1 MPVSPRRQPLGSYAA
16 ILALGFLPT
25 VLVTPYYDVLPRRM
39 VMQWDTFGNITVI
52 GTRSATVLM
61 IAHTAAAIAVICL
74 AVSIWQRRALVEMGM
89 RRAFLALNLAQ
100 IVAINLTCAMIV
112 SDALGLQLTIKPMV
126 PPALALVLFSAGI
139 LFRRADQS
147 RASPPARGAA
157 IVFVLAALFLL
168 GSSAI
173 AADGVVGYYAAAL
186 GLLAMTA
193 VALPPTSE

>member
-157 IVFVLAALFLL
+157 IVFVLAGLLLL
-168 GSSAI
+168 GSSAV
-173 AADGVVGYYAAAL
+173 ANGTAVAYYVSAL
-186 GLLAMTA
+186 GVLAMTA
-193 VALPPTSE
+193 VALPQEAR

>member
-1 MPVSPRRQPLGSYAA
+1 MPVSPRRQSLGSYAA

>member
-1 MPVSPRRQPLGSYAA
+1 MGSYAA